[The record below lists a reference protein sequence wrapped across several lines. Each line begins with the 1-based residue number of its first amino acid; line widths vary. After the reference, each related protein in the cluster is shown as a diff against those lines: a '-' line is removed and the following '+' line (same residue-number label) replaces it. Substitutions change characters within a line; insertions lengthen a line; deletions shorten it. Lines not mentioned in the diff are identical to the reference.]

1 MKFWKLG
8 LALSLTAAFGIT
20 ACDDSSSAD
29 EKKIGID
36 DATYEAGKVACVVTS
51 TVAETGTFVQEMRM
65 DDLKITM
72 TVTMDDK
79 GVITEKIEHN
89 KEITQDTCE
98 HYKLDPLYKTVEC
111 KAKTITA
118 INEGTFKEPEF
129 EALTELLGAACK
141 ESNGQDIPKREDVEE
156 NIPKLDK
163 CTAENKDTEAEVFEG
178 KGVFVV
184 CDGEKWVPSKV
195 ECEGEAKVD
204 IASFTLVCKDGKWT
218 LEGECEDGKTETKA
232 VPGIAEVTA
241 TCTDGAW
248 VINAKAEAKTEDAG
262 EPATEET
269 TEEEGATAE
278 K

>member
-65 DDLKITM
+65 DDLRITM
-72 TVTMDDK
+72 TVTLDDS
-79 GVITEKIEHN
+79 VITEKIEHN
-89 KEITQDTCE
+89 QEIPQDTCE
-98 HYKLDPLYKTVEC
+98 HYKLDPLYETVEC

-118 INEGTFKEPEF
+118 VNKGTFEKSEF
-129 EALTELLGAACK
+129 EALTELLSAACK
-141 ESNGQDIPKREDVEE
+141 ESNGQDIPKKEEIEE
-156 NIPKLDK
+156 NLPKLGE
-163 CTAENKDTEAEVFEG
+163 CSENNKGEEAEVFEG

-184 CDGEKWVPSKV
+184 CDGKNWVPSKN
-195 ECEGEAKVD
+195 ECKGDAKVD
-204 IASFTLVCKDGKWT
+204 IATITLACKDGKWT
-218 LEGECEDGKTETKA
+218 LSSDKECEDGKPEIKKFSG
-232 VPGIAEVTA
+232 VELSV

-248 VINAKAEAKTEDAG
+248 VIDVPEAKTEDAG

-278 K
+278 E